1 MISVDTFIKYET
13 INNKMEY
20 FCDMDSGYNE
30 SDRMDRQLLHIQKA
44 PNGNSGVVKAYIAE
58 RKRFNDGHPILSYH
72 CKPRIKPQLINSIMS
87 GTLNARERL
96 NREAKEIVS
105 NIKPPWRPSPTAQAI
120 YEAHIE
126 ENYQLGLTKRYRL
139 IDDIMWGIFD
149 WQESLKEKNK

>member
-30 SDRMDRQLLHIQKA
+30 SDRMDRQLLHIEKV
-44 PNGNSGVVKAYIAE
+44 PNGNSGVVKDYIAE
-58 RKRFNDGHPILSYH
+58 CKRTAHEH
-72 CKPRIKPQLINSIMS
+72 KPERLD
-87 GTLNARERL
+87 AREIL

-126 ENYQLGLTKRYRL
+126 ENFQLGLTKRYRL

-149 WQESLKEKNK
+149 WQQSLKEKNK

>member
-44 PNGNSGVVKAYIAE
+44 PNGNSGVVKEYIAE
-58 RKRFNDGHPILSYH
+58 RKRTAHEH
-72 CKPRIKPQLINSIMS
+72 KPERLD
-87 GTLNARERL
+87 AREIL